1 MSIQE
6 IHVLEEQNFLL
17 LLIGTAANT
26 SDAYYY
32 LFYTRYFHGIHAKT
46 YIRLEKKL
54 TKYLLSARHCEL
66 NYTQDNM
73 VSLTFSTCKLL
84 QDRNLFKKV
93 K

>member
-1 MSIQE
+1 MSKQK

-26 SDAYYY
+26 SDVYYY
-32 LFYTRYFHGIHAKT
+32 LFYTRNFHGIHAKT
-46 YIRLEKKL
+46 YIHLEKKL
-54 TKYLLSARHCEL
+54 TEYLLSARHCEL
-66 NYTQDNM
+66 NYTLDNT

-84 QDRNLFKKV
+84 QDRNFFKKV